1 MPCSTIATTS
11 AGTPVASR
19 SSAPAPV
26 QSASAMRIAKR
37 LGGVASLGI
46 ISAPAMPT
54 AVGRADQIPASSGA
68 MPPVR
73 SISGSQL
80 ASA

>member
-1 MPCSTIATTS
+1 MQSDS
-11 AGTPVASR
+11 AI
-19 SSAPAPV
+19 
-26 QSASAMRIAKR
+26 RIAKR
-37 LGGVASLGI
+37 LDDVASLGI
-46 ISAPAMPT
+46 SSAPTIPT
-54 AVGRADQIPASSGA
+54 AVGRADQMPAWSGA